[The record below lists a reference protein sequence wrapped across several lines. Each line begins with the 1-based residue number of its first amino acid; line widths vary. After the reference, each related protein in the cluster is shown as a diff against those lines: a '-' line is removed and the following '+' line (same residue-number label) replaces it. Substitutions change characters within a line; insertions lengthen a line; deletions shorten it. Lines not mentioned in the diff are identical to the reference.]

1 MVVDIE
7 LMRQANNRYS
17 ARALQFPDLLVEAV
31 SRDEAIAKM
40 REALLA
46 RRRAGA
52 EVVQIAL
59 DDGTPQ
65 SYGTWPRHAGTFADD
80 PLYRE
85 MLAEVEKQRRL
96 LDSTSEAEA
105 A

>member
-31 SRDEAIAKM
+31 SCDEAIAKIP
-40 REALLA
+40 EALLA
-46 RRRAGA
+46 RHRAGA

-59 DDGTPQ
+59 DDGTPPSQ
-65 SYGTWPRHAGTFADD
+65 GTWPRHAGTFADD
-80 PLYRE
+80 TVYHE
-85 MLAEVEKQRRL
+85 MLAEIEKQRRL
-96 LDSTSEAEA
+96 LDSAHETEAV
-105 A
+105 